1 MGLFSPAFEA
11 ALAAS
16 PAPTPFTVV
25 DVTFPA
31 GAGGLLRFTDE
42 ATAYGTRLASSRLP
56 GGAIDSVQISV
67 GQRPSDLALQSFT
80 LTFLDTDALL
90 RKKLTGRYDCRRSPI
105 RVMWGLPGV
114 AETDW
119 FTHAVGVLD
128 DWSSSGIQ
136 VTLSGT
142 SDDRQLQGF
151 VPRRQILKGWAP
163 NAPQEVLSYYC
174 PIVLGAHNAQALDN
188 KGMVS
193 CVPISISAATGYEY
207 VVSLGIMKSVPRVY
221 KGTTLQTLT
230 THYTIQTRNLGGLK
244 MTTIRF
250 VSATTADDVIT
261 CDVEGLTD
269 TNTTAGTLLTSSI
282 DLLKWFLNNLI
293 YSDWNGDAYS
303 TTAAPLDLA
312 TLSITASYCS
322 TFRYE
327 VAFRFGGSRDQQPGI
342 DFLNR
347 WLRSHLMLRMRWSN
361 DGKIGVVPID
371 HRWTPYAAAFAYTGG
386 SAPGRHAAEDFPDG
400 FRYQLAAA
408 GICSKVSLEY
418 LYGEAAGKFWQTLEV
433 QDLARWA
440 TEKVTE
446 KFQLDWSSSRFA

>member
-11 ALAAS
+11 ALAATPS
-16 PAPTPFTVV
+16 PTPFTVA

-31 GAGGLLRFTDE
+31 GAGGTMRFTDE
-42 ATAYGTRLASSRLP
+42 VAAYGTKLASSRMP
-56 GGAIDSVQISV
+56 GGSIDSIRIAV
-67 GQRPSDLALQSFT
+67 GQRPSDLSLQTFS

-90 RKKLTGRYDCRRSPI
+90 RKILAGRYDCRRSPI
-105 RVMWGLPGV
+105 KVMWGLPGL
-114 AETDW
+114 AEADW
-119 FTHAVGVLD
+119 YTHAVGVLD
-128 DWSSSGIQ
+128 DWSTSGSQ

-151 VPRRQILKGWAP
+151 VPRRQVLKGWAP
-163 NAPQEVLSYYC
+163 NAPQDVLSYYC
-174 PIVLGAHNAQALDN
+174 PIVLGIHNAQSLDN
-188 KGMVS
+188 KGMVRS
-193 CVPISISAATGYEY
+193 VPISISATTGYEY
-207 VVSLGIMKSVPRVY
+207 IVSLGVVKSVPRVY

-230 THYTIQTRNLGGLK
+230 THYTIQTRVLGGLK

-269 TNTTAGTLLTSSI
+269 TNTTAGNLLTSPI
-282 DLLKWFLNNLI
+282 DLLKWYLNNLV

-303 TTAAPLDLA
+303 TIAAPLDLP
-312 TLSITASYCS
+312 TLSIAASYCS
-322 TFRYE
+322 AFRYE
-327 VAFRFGGSRDQQPGI
+327 AAQRFGGSREQETALA
-342 DFLNR
+342 FLNG

-361 DGKIGVVPID
+361 DGKLGVVPID
-371 HRWTPYAAAFAYTGG
+371 HRWAPYAAEYAYTGG
-386 SAPGRHAAEDFPDG
+386 SGLGRHAPEDFPDG
-400 FRYQLAAA
+400 FKYQLAAA

-418 LYGEAAGKFWQTLEV
+418 LYGDAASKFWQTLEV
-433 QDLARWA
+433 QDLTRWQ